1 MQIRTNEK
9 KKLKLKKYLL
19 LLKGNKFLMNWQID
33 VQNVS
38 YKARQDN

>member
-1 MQIRTNEK
+1 MQIRTIEK

-19 LLKGNKFLMNWQID
+19 FLKGNKFLMNWQID